1 MAVTGV
7 GSSSLPTL
15 QALTTMRS
23 QLEDLQRQL
32 GSGLKSDTYS
42 GLGLDRGLTVGLRS
56 QLASISGYQQS
67 NTLVGVRLDM
77 MQTALTQFG
86 TIAQQAKSTIVQ
98 SQFTLNGNNQTIDQA
113 NAKNV
118 LDQLLGTINTS
129 VDGRF
134 LFSGSDVTQPSVDTA
149 DHILNGD
156 GAKAGLKQL
165 IAERNQA
172 DLGADGLGR
181 LSVGSPSAT
190 AVSLTEDAAP
200 PFGFK
205 LASAT
210 TTIAGASVS
219 GPTGSPASL
228 TVDLGATNPNAGDT
242 VKFSFKLPDGTTSDL
257 TLTATT
263 ASPPGPGQFTIGA
276 TTTDTANNLKAALT
290 SGLQTLGSTQ
300 LAAASAV
307 AAGNDFFNTDADHPP
322 QRVAGSPPFY
332 AATSLTDGTDA
343 NTVQWYTGDN
353 ATTDP
358 RSSVTARADQSVTV
372 SYGARANEEALRS
385 VVQSVAVF
393 AATSF
398 SGSSATNQTQY
409 SALQQRL
416 GATLGG
422 NPNQQKLSDI
432 GAQLATAQTTLANAK
447 DRQDQT
453 NTTLQNLLQN
463 VQGAPTEQV
472 AAQILTLQTSL
483 QASMQTTAMML
494 KMSIINYM

>member
-1 MAVTGV
+1 MAVTGI
-7 GSSSLPTL
+7 GSGLPPTM
-15 QALTTMRS
+15 QALGTMRS

-32 GSGLKSDTYS
+32 ASGLKSDTYS

-56 QLASISGYQQS
+56 QLSAITGFQQT
-67 NTLVGVRLDM
+67 NTLVGVRLDL
-77 MQTALTQFG
+77 MQTALTQFDSV
-86 TIAQQAKSTIVQ
+86 AQQAKSTIAQ
-98 SQFTLNGNNQTIDQA
+98 SQFALNGGTTTTDQA
-113 NAKNV
+113 NAVNV
-118 LDQLLGTINTS
+118 LDQLLGTLNTA

-134 LFSGSDVTQPSVDTA
+134 LFSGSDVTQPAVDTA

-165 IAERNQA
+165 IDERKQA
-172 DLGADGLGR
+172 DLGDGLGR
-181 LSVGSPSAT
+181 LSVGGTGS
-190 AVSLTEDAAP
+190 AVSLAEDAAP

-210 TTIAGASVS
+210 TSIAGATVS

-228 TVDLGATNPNAGDT
+228 TVDLGATNPSEGDT
-242 VKFSFKLPDGTTSDL
+242 VKFSFKLPDGTTADM

-276 TTTDTANNLKAALT
+276 TPSDTANNLKTALT
-290 SGLQTLGSTQ
+290 AGLQTLAGTQ

-322 QRVAGSPPFY
+322 QRVGGSPPFS
-332 AATSLTDGTDA
+332 AATSLVDGAPD
-343 NTVQWYTGDN
+343 NTVQWYMGDD

-358 RSSVTARADQSVTV
+358 RSAVTAQIDQSVTV
-372 SYGARANEEALRS
+372 SYGARANEEALRKA
-385 VVQSVAVF
+385 VQSVAVF

-398 SGSSATNQTQY
+398 SGSTATNQAEY

-422 NPNQQKLSDI
+422 NPNQQKISDI
-432 GAQLATAQTTLANAK
+432 GAQLATAQTALQNTK

-453 NTTLQNLLQN
+453 STTLANLLQN

-472 AAQILTLQTSL
+472 AMQLLTLQTSL
-483 QASMQTTAMML
+483 QATMQTTAMLL
-494 KMSIINYM
+494 KTSIVNYL